1 MYILARRM
9 QIFPEYTLNKFFLN
23 FANKVI
29 YYWLFCVQELG
40 FLKFAYSGVYYWMF
54 QIFLDSVWGGD
65 LPNFLQQ
72 EERRKKTKL
81 ILRVLPTKPN
91 YIIIYYSIIYYLGNI
106 KSKETSEKVSLH
118 ENILTPIFCIS
129 ILPLITR

>member
-1 MYILARRM
+1 MKCTGSVENVILRG
-9 QIFPEYTLNKFFLN
+9 IFH
-23 FANKVI
+23 VI
-29 YYWLFCVQELG
+29 SRFPLHFILYCGNVDY
-40 FLKFAYSGVYYWMF
+40 
-54 QIFLDSVWGGD
+54 FLDSVCGGD